1 MTPKE
6 ITDQMEHLAS
16 AEDFASRSEYLVDRW
31 NSGNVGF
38 EAVEPILRFMEEHPS
53 IEFGMPGALVHF
65 VENFHQSGYEE
76 KLLGSI
82 SRRPTQ
88 HTVWMVNRLIN
99 GTTEPA
105 ARQRLITLM
114 AHAKS
119 NPLVDSDTVDQIN
132 RFLKR
137 LGMSGM

>member
-16 AEDFASRSEYLVDRW
+16 AEDFASLSEDLVDRW

-65 VENFHQSGYEE
+65 VERFYHKGYEE

-82 SRRPTQ
+82 SRKPTL
-88 HTVWMVNRLIN
+88 HTVWMLNRLIN
-99 GTTEPA
+99 GTSEPA
-105 ARQRLITLM
+105 TKQRFVTAM

-119 NPLVDSDTVDQIN
+119 NPLVDSDTLNQIN
-132 RFLKR
+132 RLLGR
-137 LGMSGM
+137 IGMSET